1 MSSAPRE
8 AMVPLTRWQYF
19 TKTLYHNA
27 AAKTRFVYNKVVYE
41 KDETLQKIE
50 EGNGRINMG
59 LLLVLLA
66 MFLTAST
73 VQNIYIIVAGMV
85 VIAAGEL
92 VRLLRL
98 PKEMTMADITPIAH
112 IETPFAE
119 KFGVPRQ
126 SGVAD
131 CSGRIVFAPAYR
143 DPAALRGLEEFSHI
157 WLIWQFDRA
166 LRQGWSPTVRP
177 PRLGGNARMGVFATR
192 SPFRPNGLGLSS
204 VVLERI
210 QWDTPEGPVLHVRG
224 ADLVSGTP
232 IFDIKPYLAYTDSH
246 PEAAGGFTAGLAG
259 EKLRVVCP
267 EPLLAAVPPE
277 QRQGLLSVLAN
288 DPRPRYQDDPQ
299 RVYGM
304 AYGGRNVRFR
314 VEGDV
319 LTVLGVEER
328 L

>member
-1 MSSAPRE
+1 M
-8 AMVPLTRWQYF
+8 QD
-19 TKTLYHNA
+19 TLPMH
-27 AAKTRFVYNKVVYE
+27 
-41 KDETLQKIE
+41 
-50 EGNGRINMG
+50 
-59 LLLVLLA
+59 
-66 MFLTAST
+66 
-73 VQNIYIIVAGMV
+73 
-85 VIAAGEL
+85 VIA
-92 VRLLRL
+92 
-98 PKEMTMADITPIAH
+98 TMHSAFPA
-112 IETPFAE
+112 
-119 KFGVPRQ
+119 KFGIPRQ
-126 SGVAD
+126 SGLVD
-131 CSGRIVFAPAYR
+131 TLRSTIVFQPEYR
-143 DPAALRGLEEFSHI
+143 NPDALRGLEGFSHL
-157 WLIWQFDRA
+157 WVVWVFSQAVRNT
-166 LRQGWSPTVRP
+166 WSPTVRP
-177 PRLGGNARMGVFATR
+177 PRLGGNTRMGVFATR

-232 IFDIKPYLAYTDSH
+232 IFDIKPYQAYTDSH

-259 EKLRVVCP
+259 EKLRVACP

-304 AYGGRNVRFR
+304 AYGGRNIRFR